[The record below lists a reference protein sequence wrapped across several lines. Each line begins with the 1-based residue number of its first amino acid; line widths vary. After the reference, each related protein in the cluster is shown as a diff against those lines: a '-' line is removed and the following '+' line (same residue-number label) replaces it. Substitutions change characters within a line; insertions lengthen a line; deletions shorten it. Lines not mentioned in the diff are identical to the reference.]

1 MNIIDGGVTAP
12 EGFFATGVSCGIK
25 KDGKKDL
32 AIVCSEDSAAVAGV
46 FTSNTVKGH
55 SLQVTMEHIRSGYA
69 TAIVINSGN
78 ANACVGERGYRDAK
92 EIAAITAGYLEC
104 NPEDVLVASTGV
116 IGVPLDMDAIRSGI
130 EKAVEGM
137 DPNGGRDAEEAI
149 MTTDTVPKGIA
160 VELEIQGTRVV
171 IGGMAKGSGMIHPNM
186 ATMIAVLTT
195 DANISRSLL
204 DKALKESVKYTFNR
218 ISVDGETS
226 VCDMTVILANGLA
239 DNPGIV
245 GEDGDYKKFRKALE
259 HVCAMLSRMIVKDGE
274 GATKLIEITVEGAS
288 SEEDALKAASA
299 IAKSPLVKT
308 AMFGGDANW
317 GRILTAVG
325 YSGAQ
330 FDPAK
335 VSISLGKLKVF
346 KNGSAVPFPEDEAK
360 KLLSGDEIKIYVN
373 LNNGNFSERMLT
385 CDLSCDYVKIN
396 ASYRS

>member
-1 MNIIDGGVTAP
+1 
-12 EGFFATGVSCGIK
+12 
-25 KDGKKDL
+25 
-32 AIVCSEDSAAVAGV
+32 
-46 FTSNTVKGH
+46 
-55 SLQVTMEHIRSGYA
+55 
-69 TAIVINSGN
+69 
-78 ANACVGERGYRDAK
+78 
-92 EIAAITAGYLEC
+92 
-104 NPEDVLVASTGV
+104 
-116 IGVPLDMDAIRSGI
+116 
-130 EKAVEGM
+130 
-137 DPNGGRDAEEAI
+137 
-149 MTTDTVPKGIA
+149 
-160 VELEIQGTRVV
+160 
-171 IGGMAKGSGMIHPNM
+171 
-186 ATMIAVLTT
+186 
-195 DANISRSLL
+195 
-204 DKALKESVKYTFNR
+204 
-218 ISVDGETS
+218 
-226 VCDMTVILANGLA
+226 
-239 DNPGIV
+239 
-245 GEDGDYKKFRKALE
+245 
-259 HVCAMLSRMIVKDGE
+259 MIVKDGE

-360 KLLSGDEIKIYVN
+360 KLLSGDEIKICVN